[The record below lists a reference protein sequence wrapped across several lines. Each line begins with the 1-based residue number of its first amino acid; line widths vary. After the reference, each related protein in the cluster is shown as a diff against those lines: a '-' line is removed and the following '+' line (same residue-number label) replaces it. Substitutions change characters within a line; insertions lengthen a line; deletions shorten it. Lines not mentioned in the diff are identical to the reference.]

1 MENKKYSFFDGY
13 HKALSRVSDERYG
26 RIVRAMSSY
35 AFYGEEPKFNKD
47 ADWVVWELIRPV
59 LEKGLEMSQKRADA
73 GKSGGMSGK
82 GISRNKGN
90 GHASKSKAN
99 QKQIKSEIEIGI
111 GIEKEIGI
119 GIEDSKKVAAS
130 AATLPKRK
138 EEFYNSL
145 VPYFEQYGK
154 ETVLS
159 FFTYWT
165 EPNRSHTKMRYE
177 LEKTWD
183 VSLRLATWAKRE
195 TQFNTKRTQTAEEQ
209 AAKRAAEV
217 ADLVERMLAE
227 DDDGL
232 SNTTSL

>member
-26 RIVRAMSSY
+26 RIVRAMSSF
-35 AFYGEEPKFNKD
+35 AFYGEEPKFNED

-195 TQFNTKRTQTAEEQ
+195 TQFNTGNPTERTINAAEEAIKELL
-209 AAKRAAEV
+209 AANEFAK
-217 ADLVERMLAE
+217 